1 MKIYYW
7 PDPQRM
13 LMHVAFVAGEKDE
26 VKTAYNFAEGKA
38 FTIQPGDA
46 LPDGAVWDIPTD
58 IFDEM
63 VKGFA
68 EMASEKG
75 IKLESDLKREGK
87 LEATERHL
95 DDMRKLVFKDFPVA

>member
-1 MKIYYW
+1 MKIHYW
-7 PDPQRM
+7 PDQQRL
-13 LMHVAFVAGEKDE
+13 LMHVAFIASEQNA
-26 VKTAYNFAEGKA
+26 VKTAYNFAKNKA
-38 FTIQPGDA
+38 FTIKPGEP
-46 LPDGAVWDIPTD
+46 LPDGAVWDIPAD

-63 VKGFA
+63 LKGFA

-95 DDMRKLVFKDFPVA
+95 EDMRRLVFDQPNS